1 MIGGV
6 SYYYFEI
13 TLGFFNSLDIARIFL
28 VLSLFH

>member
-13 TLGFFNSLDIARIFL
+13 TLGFYNIL
-28 VLSLFH
+28 LSNLQFQIVSQN

>member
-13 TLGFFNSLDIARIFL
+13 TLGFYIIL
-28 VLSLFH
+28 LSNLPFQIVSQN